1 VGSGVSIP
9 GWISV
14 HVDDATPN
22 GTHFINNIQANWTDN
37 LTPHTHYGPVSAS
50 KEITAYSSPQ
60 LTITKEGPDEAT
72 VGSYITFTGSLSN
85 VGGLPAANTV
95 LVDYLP
101 AGLTYV
107 GSSQSAVYDPVART
121 VTWQIGPLGAG
132 AVMLGWVTVQV
143 DGSVPNGARLTNTF
157 GVTWKDAGGNS
168 FGPATADKQV
178 IVHTNPLVSIN
189 KTGPVYGRPGGE
201 LTFNISLTNFG
212 GLNAQDITLVD
223 TLPDK
228 YSYVSS
234 TPAGTHSGGNI
245 SWNLG
250 SLSPGANTTV
260 SLTVLVDE
268 STADRTPLSNG
279 AMVTWKDPAGNTFG
293 PNSKSLTTTIY
304 SYPVITITK
313 EGPPEAVIGSTYKFT
328 GTLTNAGGGPAENV
342 TLVDYLPT
350 GLTFVGSS
358 HSAVYDATAGTVT
371 WQLDRMSSGSSIPG
385 WISVHV
391 DDTTPNGTH
400 FINNFR
406 ATWEDDLG
414 VSYGPV
420 SAFKEITAYSSPQ
433 LTITK
438 DGPDEATV
446 GSYITFTGAVTNVGG
461 LPAENVV
468 LVDYL
473 PVGLTF
479 IGSSHSAVY
488 DPSARTV
495 TWQLGQVASGAAMP
509 GWITVQVD
517 NSLPN
522 GSQLT
527 NTFMV
532 SWKDGDGNS
541 FGPVS
546 ASKKVTAR
554 TNPLLSINKTGPAYG
569 RPGSNLT
576 FTISVANGGGLNA
589 QNVTLTDTLPD
600 KYSYVSSSP
609 AGSHS
614 GGNVIWNLGTLAP
627 GTGASV
633 SLTVQV
639 DGSTANDTSLAN
651 GANVTWK
658 DPQGNTFGPAG
669 SLLTTTIYSIPHLVV
684 TKSGPATANP
694 GDNCTYSIE
703 VRNVADHNAID
714 TAVFDIIPSRM
725 SYVSSDPVGDNSTGP
740 VIWPL
745 VNIDADSTRTFS
757 VTLHVDHELTQD
769 TVLTDT
775 AMATWHDEFGE
786 DYGPATGSCS
796 TSVTPFPELSVSL
809 AGPSSGQ
816 VGTALTF
823 TVGVTNESDT
833 MAASNVVAQFMIPSG
848 CSYNSSSDGG
858 TNAGGTVTWNLGA
871 LSALG
876 TRQVTVV
883 ITPSTAPP
891 GSDVISTSAMAWQY
905 PAGTSHG
912 PKFANT
918 TTFILPAPIPPTPPP
933 TPELSPL
940 DMMPVMPRSSGTV
953 NSVPNPSPMQLPY
966 IYLQSASLST
976 ARVTPNS
983 PVTVTAVFANKGT
996 VNGSMAVKLYVNG
1009 YSEAAQGVA
1018 LASGQSRT
1026 VSFDIVKAEPGQ
1038 YQVYVN
1044 GTSAGSFTV
1053 EDTYSSDI
1061 VLTVSLACILAALVL
1076 GTIMIMRR
1084 RRAYY

>member
-1 VGSGVSIP
+1 
-9 GWISV
+9 
-14 HVDDATPN
+14 
-22 GTHFINNIQANWTDN
+22 
-37 LTPHTHYGPVSAS
+37 
-50 KEITAYSSPQ
+50 
-60 LTITKEGPDEAT
+60 
-72 VGSYITFTGSLSN
+72 

-101 AGLTYV
+101 AGLSYV

-121 VTWQIGPLGAG
+121 VTWQIGPMGAG
-132 AVMLGWVTVQV
+132 AAMLGWVTVQV

-157 GVTWKDAGGNS
+157 EVTWKDGSGNS
-168 FGPATADKQV
+168 FGPANADKQV
-178 IVHTNPLVSIN
+178 IVYTNPLISIN

-234 TPAGTHSGGNI
+234 TPASTHSGGNVN
-245 SWNLG
+245 WNLG

-260 SLTVLVDE
+260 SLTVLVDDN
-268 STADRTPLSNG
+268 TADRTPLSNG
-279 AMVTWKDPAGNTFG
+279 AMVTWKDHAGNTFG
-293 PNSKSLTTTIY
+293 PNSTSLTTTIY
-304 SYPVITITK
+304 SYPVLTITK
-313 EGPPEAVIGSTYKFT
+313 EGPPEAVIGATYKFT
-328 GTLTNAGGGPAENV
+328 GALTNAGAGPAENV

-350 GLTFVGSS
+350 GLTFVSSS
-358 HSAVYDATAGTVT
+358 HSAEYDATAGTVT
-371 WQLDRMSSGSSIPG
+371 WRLGSMSNGSSIPG

-391 DDTTPNGTH
+391 DDSTPNGTH

-420 SAFKEITAYSSPQ
+420 SAFKEITAYRSPQ

-438 DGPDEATV
+438 EGPNEATV
-446 GSYITFTGAVTNVGG
+446 GSYITFTGVVTNVGG
-461 LPAENVV
+461 LPAEDVV

-473 PVGLTF
+473 PVGLSF
-479 IGSSHSAVY
+479 VGSSHSAIY

-495 TWQLGQVASGAAMP
+495 TWQLGQVASGVAMP

-522 GSQLT
+522 GSRLT
-527 NTFMV
+527 NTFGV
-532 SWKDGDGNS
+532 TWKDGDGNI

-546 ASKKVTAR
+546 ASKEVTAR

-569 RPGSNLT
+569 RPGGNLT
-576 FTISVANGGGLNA
+576 FTISLANNGGLNA

-600 KYSYVSSSP
+600 KYYYVSSNP
-609 AGSHS
+609 AGTQS

-627 GTGASV
+627 GAVTSV

-639 DGSTANDTSLAN
+639 DGSTANNTSLAN
-651 GANVTWK
+651 GANVSWK

-684 TKSGPATANP
+684 TKSGPPTANP
-694 GDNCTYSIE
+694 GDNCTYTIE
-703 VRNVADHNAID
+703 VRNVADHAAIN

-725 SYVSSDPVGDNSTGP
+725 SYVSSDPIGDNSTGS
-740 VIWPL
+740 VTWPL
-745 VNIDADSTRTFS
+745 MDIGADSARTFS
-757 VTLHVDHELTQD
+757 VTLHVDHDLTQE

-775 AMATWHDEFGE
+775 AMTTWHDELGE

-796 TSVTPFPELSVSL
+796 TSVTPFPELSISL

-816 VGTALTF
+816 IGAALTF
-823 TVGVTNESDT
+823 TVAVTDNSTT
-833 MAASNVVAQFMIPSG
+833 MAANNVAAQFMVPSG

-858 TNAGGTVTWNLGA
+858 TYAGGTVTWNLGSLA
-871 LSALG
+871 ALG
-876 TRQVTVV
+876 ARQVTVV
-883 ITPSTAPP
+883 ITPTTAPA
-891 GSDVISTSAMAWQY
+891 GSDVISTAATAWQY
-905 PAGTSHG
+905 PAGTSRG
-912 PKFANT
+912 PKFAT
-918 TTFILPAPIPPTPPP
+918 VKTSILPAPTPPPP
-933 TPELSPL
+933 TPEISPP
-940 DMMPVMPRSSGTV
+940 DMMPVMTRSSGTM

-966 IYLQSASLST
+966 IYIQSATLSA

-996 VNGSMAVKLYVNG
+996 VNGSTAVKLYVNG

-1018 LASGQSRT
+1018 LASGQSRS

-1038 YQVYVN
+1038 YQVYIN

-1061 VLTVSLACILAALVL
+1061 VLTASLACILAALVL
-1076 GTIMIMRR
+1076 CAIMIVRR